1 MNVPTHGC
9 SQRCPKPIHLLG
21 LLALAVILC
30 GEAQATPPPVPAQLP
45 DASPAIQALQG
56 PPMQALPGN
65 TQPSPP
71 PNTIASVQLVNDELR
86 LISPPGTQL
95 LVKNRFVLASPTRLV
110 VDIDQSLLPEKAIQL
125 PSGNLGPMPYTTI
138 RLGQFDAT
146 TVRLVIE
153 SPQADKLNISLGRG
167 TNHVLR
173 VYAPEAPGRASRFFH
188 RMFGRPASPP
198 PQLAYTGPI
207 SPYSPRPDVPPTF
220 GPPPVSYQATPLNRM
235 KIVDVA
241 RSQLGISKAEARDY
255 VNNTYSMGKDQAWC
269 ADFVSTVLNWAG
281 GSPWGHT
288 SLVRD
293 IYDWGLTHQRLKP
306 FPEPGD
312 IAIFRFGVS
321 GFDHTAIV
329 ESLLPDQSFTTI
341 GGNEGTRSGN
351 APGGMVQRNRYPVGD
366 PRIIGYIA
374 PL

>member
-1 MNVPTHGC
+1 MTAMTHRFRRTC
-9 SQRCPKPIHLLG
+9 ANPIRLLG
-21 LLALAVILC
+21 MLALLVVL
-30 GEAQATPPPVPAQLP
+30 GGNAQAMPPVPMQLP
-45 DASPAIQALQG
+45 DSSPPIQA
-56 PPMQALPGN
+56 PIATNQALPLN
-65 TQPSPP
+65 P
-71 PNTIASVQLVNDELR
+71 IASVQLINQELR

-95 LVKNRFVLASPTRLV
+95 LVKNRFVLPNPTRLV
-110 VDIDQSLLPEKAIQL
+110 VDIDQALLPEKAIQL
-125 PSGNLGPMPYTTI
+125 PSGTLGPMPYTTI

-173 VYAPEAPGRASRFFH
+173 VYAPEAPGLASRFFQ
-188 RMFGRPASPP
+188 RMMGRPQPKNPQIAYNAPP
-198 PQLAYTGPI
+198 
-207 SPYSPRPDVPPTF
+207 SPYTATDYRPNF
-220 GPPPVSYQATPLNRM
+220 GPPPLSYSATPLNRM

-241 RSQLGISKAEARDY
+241 RSQLGVSKAEAREY
-255 VNNTYSMGKDQAWC
+255 VNNSYSLGKDQAWC

-293 IYDWGLTHQRLKP
+293 IYDWGISHQRIKP

-312 IAIFRFGVS
+312 IAIFRFSVS

-366 PRIIGYIA
+366 PRILGYIA

>member
-1 MNVPTHGC
+1 MTAMTHRFKRTC
-9 SQRCPKPIHLLG
+9 ADPSRLLG
-21 LLALAVILC
+21 MLALLVIL
-30 GEAQATPPPVPAQLP
+30 GGNAQATTPPVPMQLP
-45 DASPAIQALQG
+45 DSSPAIQAF
-56 PPMQALPGN
+56 PGN
-65 TQPSPP
+65 DHPSA

-86 LISPPGTQL
+86 LIGPPGTQL
-95 LVKNRFVLASPTRLV
+95 LVKNRFVLANPTRLV
-110 VDIDQSLLPEKAIQL
+110 VDIDQSQLPEKALQL
-125 PSGNLGPMPYTTI
+125 PGGHLGPMPYTTI
-138 RLGQFDAT
+138 RVGQFDPT

-173 VYAPEAPGRASRFFH
+173 VYAPEAPGLASRFFH

-198 PQLAYTGPI
+198 PQLAYTCPI
-207 SPYSPRPDVPPTF
+207 SPHAPRPDVPPTF

-255 VNNTYSMGKDQAWC
+255 INNTYSLGKDQAWC

-293 IYDWGLTHQRLKP
+293 IYDWGISHQRLKP

-366 PRIIGYIA
+366 PRIIGYVA